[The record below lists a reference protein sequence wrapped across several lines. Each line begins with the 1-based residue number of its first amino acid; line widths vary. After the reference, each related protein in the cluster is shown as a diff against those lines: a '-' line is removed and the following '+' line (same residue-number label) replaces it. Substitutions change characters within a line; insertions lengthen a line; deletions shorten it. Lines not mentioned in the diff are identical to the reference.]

1 MTMRVKQLDGQVVVV
16 SGASSASVLAIALGV
31 ADRIAGAMVD
41 RRPRDPP
48 PRGPIDAPHR
58 PGDASARD
66 WRAWASAEDPP
77 RACRAPDAPS
87 GPAPVTPAAPSAGQ
101 SPAASI
107 SPRR

>member
-1 MTMRVKQLDGQVVVV
+1 
-16 SGASSASVLAIALGV
+16 VLAIALGV

-66 WRAWASAEDPP
+66 WMAWASAEDPP